1 MSSGRYAVYI
11 ATNKNQS
18 VLYTG
23 VTSDLQQRIYQHK
36 QKVVK
41 GFTKR
46 YNVSQL
52 VYYELFNDIQ
62 EAIAREKQIKGGSRE
77 KKIELIEHLNPSWRD
92 LYDDFE
98 FGE

>member
-1 MSSGRYAVYI
+1 MYI